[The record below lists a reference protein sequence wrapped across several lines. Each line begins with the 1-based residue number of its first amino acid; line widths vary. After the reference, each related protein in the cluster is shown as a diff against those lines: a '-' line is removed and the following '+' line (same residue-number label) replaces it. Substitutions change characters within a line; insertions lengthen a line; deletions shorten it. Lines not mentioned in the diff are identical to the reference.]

1 MRNCLKIYFLFALF
15 MFVSVIGVAAEN
27 ETDSIAETE
36 GDEKVLDGMI
46 PLEDVVP
53 SQYLAELKSNGMV
66 EFIHEKD
73 DEDLRLLPKSKYSS
87 MVHDGRIK
95 KDRQSYVTESL
106 YLVPKS
112 VLENNSSN
120 AGFGNVDTSIEAVAK
135 ILRSVSKMEGMQYF
149 SISDNET
156 DILYNRAYAF
166 ASPENREPIAD
177 PIDVE
182 ADGQVAYAYQHDKSF
197 GDCYYVLKY
206 FKSGN
211 EMLAVF
217 SNLDDMRVAGFNAV
231 KQGKVKF
238 NIVTVDCGDSYV
250 VYIMLDADCMW
261 FPFIRKRLTNS
272 FRSRMNAIYG
282 WFIKQF

>member
-1 MRNCLKIYFLFALF
+1 MRNCLKIYFLLALF
-15 MFVSVIGVAAEN
+15 LSVAILNAAAE
-27 ETDSIAETE
+27 
-36 GDEKVLDGMI
+36 DEKEIGERKI
-46 PLEDVVP
+46 TLENVVP
-53 SQYLAELKSNGMV
+53 SQYLAELKSNGIV

-73 DEDLRLLPKSKYSS
+73 DEKLRLLPNSKYAS
-87 MVHDGRIK
+87 MVHNGRVK

-112 VLENNSSN
+112 VLESNSSN
-120 AGFGNVDTSIEAVAK
+120 AGSGNVDTSIEAVSK
-135 ILRSVSKMEGMQYF
+135 ILRSVSKMEGMKYY

-156 DILYNRAYAF
+156 DVLYNRAYAF

-177 PIDVE
+177 PINVD

-197 GDCYYVLKY
+197 GDCYYILKY
-206 FKSGN
+206 YKSGN

-217 SNLDDMRVAGFNAV
+217 SNLDDMRIAGLNAV

-238 NIVTVDCGDSYV
+238 NIIAIDCGDSYV
-250 VYIMLDADCMW
+250 VYIMLDGDCMW

-282 WFIKQF
+282 WFLKQF